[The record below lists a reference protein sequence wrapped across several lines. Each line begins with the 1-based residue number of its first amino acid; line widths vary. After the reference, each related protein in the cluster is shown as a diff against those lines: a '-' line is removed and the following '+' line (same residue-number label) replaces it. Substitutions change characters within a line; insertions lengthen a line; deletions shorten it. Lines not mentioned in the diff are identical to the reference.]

1 MNLLTINSTKD
12 LDVDVSRALKLNG
25 GDYEINTK
33 SVDSFDD
40 LERAIK
46 SQPWHAIF
54 CNCHTPGFSSV
65 DDLIRLKKISEKVP
79 IFILSE
85 SSAKQEDILIMEVG
99 VDDFVITAKS
109 DSLTSVLEKLL
120 QNNNSPSAKK
130 DMLSMVYHDIKNPIS
145 AIQLDAQMLEI
156 LSEKK
161 FYPEMLSD
169 IKIQSRR
176 IIRTVNR
183 IKKLISDLLDHS
195 SSNSLSQGERSF
207 VIHKQFND
215 PQEVINEVIETFGPL
230 LDDKK
235 IKLFKKISN
244 INTRAFFDKDR
255 LAQVISNLLS
265 NAIKFSPF
273 GESIYL
279 DLKFNELK
287 ELIFSIE
294 DSGPGIDEIYLP
306 HVFDKFWT
314 NGTGHGLGLF
324 ICKEI
329 IEGHGGKINVS
340 NTKNHG
346 ARFEFSI
353 PPFNTELFQL
363 DSDNVSL
370 ELEQDNLIFVI
381 DDDDD
386 LRDVITWALEKESY
400 NVISFS
406 NPLKAIQVLHQLTHA
421 PKLIILDFNLEGMTG
436 EDFLRIKMDS
446 LNSFFHHCPV
456 VMISA
461 SQYEILN
468 NLDPKLYD
476 IILQKPIDL
485 RKLLDTVN
493 LKTHFLNQ

>member
-1 MNLLTINSTKD
+1 MNLLTISSSKD
-12 LDVDVSRALKLNG
+12 SYVDVSRSFKFNG
-25 GDYEINTK
+25 GDLTINTK

-65 DDLIRLKKISEKVP
+65 DDLIRLKKITEKVP
-79 IFILSE
+79 IFVLSE
-85 SSAKQEDILIMEVG
+85 SSGEQENILIMEVG
-99 VDDFVITAKS
+99 IDDFVITAKS
-109 DSLTSVLEKLL
+109 DSLSSVLERLL
-120 QNNNSPSAKK
+120 KNNFPSAKK
-130 DMLSMVYHDIKNPIS
+130 EMLSMVYHDIKNPIS

-156 LSEKK
+156 LSEKT

-195 SSNSLSQGERSF
+195 NPTSAESDRSF
-207 VIHKQFND
+207 VINKQFND
-215 PQEVINEVIETFGPL
+215 PLIVINEVIETFGPL

-235 IKLFKKISN
+235 IKLFKNFSTIYS
-244 INTRAFFDKDR
+244 RAFFDKDR

-265 NAIKFSPF
+265 NAIKFSPI

-279 DLKFNELK
+279 DLRFNELK

-329 IEGHGGKINVS
+329 IEGHGGKIFVA
-340 NTKNHG
+340 NTKKHG
-346 ARFEFSI
+346 ARFEFAI
-353 PPFNTELFQL
+353 PPFKTE
-363 DSDNVSL
+363 SYSL
-370 ELEQDNLIFVI
+370 SPADVRIELKQDNLIFVI

-386 LRDVITWALEKESY
+386 LRDVITWALKKESY
-400 NVISFS
+400 DVISFS
-406 NPLKAIQVLHQLTHA
+406 NPLKAIQVLHQLTNA

-436 EDFLRIKMDS
+436 EDFLRIKSDS
-446 LNSFFHHCPV
+446 MNSFFQNCPV

-461 SQYEILN
+461 AQNNILS

-476 IILQKPIDL
+476 VILQKPIDL

-493 LKTHFLNQ
+493 LKAHFLNQ